1 MDMPKFHETF
11 IQILDMLS
19 DGKTIQHRELLNKV
33 VEKYYSQLPKEL
45 LEKKTKTGDLLIL
58 NRIAWGKSYLKKA
71 GYIHY
76 PQRGAVQMT
85 QKGKEV
91 NKDKV
96 NLKGIIS
103 ESGIFNFYKEKKANE
118 VTPQSFSRLLLVR

>member
-1 MDMPKFHETF
+1 
-11 IQILDMLS
+11 
-19 DGKTIQHRELLNKV
+19 
-33 VEKYYSQLPKEL
+33 
-45 LEKKTKTGDLLIL
+45 
-58 NRIAWGKSYLKKA
+58 
-71 GYIHY
+71 
-76 PQRGAVQMT
+76 MT